1 MAEEAIKKSGMEL
14 FRELLRLYPVAE
26 VEDYYKA
33 GQWKDDLMRTDLQL
47 IEAHRKEAGAPD
59 PLPLEEVPA
68 PELPK
73 LTTFPAGIIGVKPVL
88 PALAAAGGLRPA
100 VAPGAAT
107 TSVGGAAA
115 VAGGPV
121 AELRLIALFVAKWKL
136 DPTRT
141 KVLLAKETPQRR
153 RYVIQ
158 NFKTTATGVEATE
171 ALSAYMEQ
179 CKKTNAWGAATA
191 PAAATTPSAVVARPV
206 TPRPAGVTAPAAVPA
221 VAGIKRPLSIISPT
235 VTLDPSKRPR
245 VGPMGAL
252 TSGALNPAAAVLA
265 ARPRVGP
272 VGALTPGA
280 QNPAAAALAARLAAA
295 RARAVTPAT
304 VRPVTTAVQRAVPT
318 VAGRPIAPLTTARPV
333 TTASTIRPVAP
344 KAKAA
349 EKPGELIRNLLQ
361 RF

>member
-245 VGPMGAL
+245 VGP
-252 TSGALNPAAAVLA
+252 
-265 ARPRVGP
+265 